1 MTSIRNHKATTVLSV
16 IAFTGLLLVSTSAIE
31 SGHTALAANDDD
43 TKVSNNKYDNSGG
56 GSSGGGSSGGGSSG
70 GCSSGGPDV
79 ISAFAMFLFF
89 VFISNCNGFA

>member
-70 GCSSGGPDV
+70 GPDV

>member
-43 TKVSNNKYDNSGG
+43 TKVSNNKYGNSGG
-56 GSSGGGSSGGGSSG
+56 GSSGGG
-70 GCSSGGPDV
+70 SSGGPDV